1 VIERGMAT
9 IRFPFGD
16 IMKCP
21 LGVLTSIPCN
31 GFSGFGR
38 LKIPPAPVT
47 PSSNSSF
54 KGSSLCVCSCI
65 SFPLLMLARSTLTGA
80 ASLLCF
86 SFKRSLAGDCGKRIG
101 QQEALW
107 LPPQTEQ
114 STDKLTHFWDDSDP
128 SQHHGADR
136 GSLSKP
142 LLRHTQQYN
151 RASQAVKWK
160 KLSTLFPKW
169 REMVPALAHRVVFR
183 GLKNV
188 LTCQT

>member
-1 VIERGMAT
+1 MIERGMAT

-65 SFPLLMLARSTLTGA
+65 SFPLLTLARSTLTGA

-107 LPPQTEQ
+107 LPPQTD
-114 STDKLTHFWDDSDP
+114 TVAKLFL
-128 SQHHGADR
+128 GAQPKQVCSVYSSVANELSN
-136 GSLSKP
+136 SLHSYSRATVNRKLCAIEFAPLRKP
-142 LLRHTQQYN
+142 KT
-151 RASQAVKWK
+151 A
-160 KLSTLFPKW
+160 LFAG
-169 REMVPALAHRVVFR
+169 E
-183 GLKNV
+183 
-188 LTCQT
+188 